1 MGRDVSLI
9 LLGAGSARR
18 FGSDKLT
25 ASLDGKPVGLHA
37 LETLASV
44 SFARRIYVTRPDHG
58 SLWEAARALGYE
70 IVMNRD
76 PDRGIAS
83 SIRLGLYIWMASGGG
98 DGVLFA
104 VSDQPRLRADSVRR
118 MLDAFEEEPDR
129 IIRLEK
135 DGRAGNPV
143 LFPASLCPDLM
154 RLEGDTGG
162 KQVIVRHPELVRAVE
177 AESGAELFDVD
188 VPEDL
193 GRIPE

>member
-1 MGRDVSLI
+1 MGRNVSLI

-18 FGSDKLT
+18 FGSDKLN
-25 ASLDGKPVGLHA
+25 APLDGKPVGLHA
-37 LETLASV
+37 LGTLASV
-44 SFARRIYVTRPDHG
+44 SFSRRIYVTRPDHG

-104 VSDQPRLRADSVRR
+104 VSDQPRLRVDSVRR

-193 GRIPE
+193 GRIPV

>member
-18 FGSDKLT
+18 FGSDKLN
-25 ASLDGKPVGLHA
+25 SPLDGKPVGLHA
-37 LETLASV
+37 LGMLASV
-44 SFARRIYVTRPDHG
+44 SFSRRFYVTRPDHK

-83 SIRLGLYIWMASGGG
+83 SIRLGLYVWMASGGG

-118 MLDAFEEEPDR
+118 MLDAFNGEPDR

-143 LFPASLCPDLM
+143 LFPAFLCPDLM

-162 KQVIVRHPELVRAVE
+162 KQVIARHPELVRTVE

>member
-18 FGSDKLT
+18 FGSDKLN
-25 ASLDGKPVGLHA
+25 APLDGKPVGLHA
-37 LETLASV
+37 LGTLASV